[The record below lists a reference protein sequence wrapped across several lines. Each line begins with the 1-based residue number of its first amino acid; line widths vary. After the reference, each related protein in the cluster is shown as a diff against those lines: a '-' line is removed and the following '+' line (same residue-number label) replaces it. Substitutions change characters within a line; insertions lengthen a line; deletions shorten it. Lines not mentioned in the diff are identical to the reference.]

1 MPDETI
7 AGNKLIWEFMHS
19 STKLTLEK
27 GYVRSQ
33 NISDARYG
41 VGENVDWT
49 LEYHSSFDWQIPAY
63 SKIGHLLQDMVSK
76 LGKEESDKYLRL
88 LDKYESA
95 IFTNDP
101 MKGCQVIV
109 EMIQWYN
116 QNVEK

>member
-63 SKIGHLLQDMVSK
+63 SKIGHLLQDMVSNWARK
-76 LGKEESDKYLRL
+76 NQTSISDCL
-88 LDKYESA
+88 
-95 IFTNDP
+95 TNMSRQFLP
-101 MKGCQVIV
+101 MIP
-109 EMIQWYN
+109 
-116 QNVEK
+116 